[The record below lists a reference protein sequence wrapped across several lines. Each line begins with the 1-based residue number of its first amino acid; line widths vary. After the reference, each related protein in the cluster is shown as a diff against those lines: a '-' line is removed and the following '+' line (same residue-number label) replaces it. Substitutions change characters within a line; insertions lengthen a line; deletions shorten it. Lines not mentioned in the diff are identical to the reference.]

1 MSKIKR
7 GLLFVVILTV
17 LLTAGSAG
25 IECYVINQLDGKV
38 TGRNR
43 PFAALTVETRDTLD
57 LLVAGDSESYNSVST
72 MQLWKE
78 HGITAYDC
86 GQGAQRIPETYYM
99 LKQAFK
105 RQSPKVVILETN
117 TLFRDIGTVKTV
129 QAILEQVGQYYIPIF
144 RYHNLWKT
152 LFDQPEKTMNYKGFV
167 IRKEVNAYDGR
178 PDYMEKKK
186 KCETMPQYVKFYLKK
201 IESLCEKNGAQ
212 LVLVSMPSPKNWNQK
227 RHEEIKNYA
236 DENKMAYLDLNHKT
250 EELGLNWLE
259 DTQDKGDHLNIYG
272 AEKVTAYLGK
282 YLEENYKMEDHRKE
296 ASYVAWNQL
305 AEQYDQDLEQIQ
317 AGQIQAEQTQT
328 EQTQAERIQDKK
340 IEQEQ

>member
-1 MSKIKR
+1 MSKVKR
-7 GLLFVVILTV
+7 GILFVVILAV

-25 IECYVINQLDGKV
+25 MESYVINQLDGKV

-43 PFAALTVETRDTLD
+43 PFAALTVESRNTLD

-105 RQSPKVVILETN
+105 RQSPKVVMLETN
-117 TLFRDIGTVKTV
+117 TLFRNIGPVKSI
-129 QAILEQVGQYYIPIF
+129 QAVMEQTAQYYIPLF
-144 RYHNLWKT
+144 RYHNLWKSA
-152 LFDQPEKTMNYKGFV
+152 FDQPENHVNYKGFV
-167 IRKEVNAYDGR
+167 IRNEVNAYDGR

-186 KCETMPQYVKFYLKK
+186 NCETMPQYVKFYLKK

-212 LVLVSMPSPKNWNQK
+212 LLLVSTPSPKNWNQK
-227 RHEEIKNYA
+227 RHEEIQNYA
-236 DENKMAYLDLNHKT
+236 DKNEIAYLDLNHKT
-250 EELGLNWLE
+250 EKLGIIWSE

-282 YLEENYKMEDHRKE
+282 YLEENYKMEDHRNDV
-296 ASYVAWNQL
+296 SYVQWNRL
-305 AEQYDQDLEQIQ
+305 AEQYDQELEQIR
-317 AGQIQAEQTQT
+317 AGQTQSEKIQAEK
-328 EQTQAERIQDKK
+328 A
-340 IEQEQ
+340 EQE